1 MIYIY
6 VNAIFKGSG
15 FQGSNG
21 GRREP
26 FTMFISVL
34 VLNRYRILVVVL
46 PPFISMEQHSHLS
59 SFVLLTDFLAKY
71 EMVSISHFLMVVSFV
86 CMIFVLVAIGS
97 RLGSSI
103 SYVYIYLFTL
113 VSLSR
118 ALARWLIILLP
129 TTRFG

>member
-1 MIYIY
+1 
-6 VNAIFKGSG
+6 
-15 FQGSNG
+15 
-21 GRREP
+21 
-26 FTMFISVL
+26 MFISVL
-34 VLNRYRILVVVL
+34 VLNRYKILVVVL
-46 PPFISMEQHSHLS
+46 LPFFSMEQHSHLS

-129 TTRFG
+129 TRLG